1 MYSVLCVD
9 LCIKICLLI
18 VSELKLNNEDHNK
31 LSKFER
37 RAMEEYMHS
46 LVSLENDKID
56 RKMQRTS
63 ER

>member
-18 VSELKLNNEDHNK
+18 VSELKLNNEDHNT

>member
-1 MYSVLCVD
+1 MYSVLCVN

-37 RAMEEYMHS
+37 EAMEEYMHS
-46 LVSLENDKID
+46 LVSLENDKIE

>member
-1 MYSVLCVD
+1 MYSVLCVN

-31 LSKFER
+31 LSKIER